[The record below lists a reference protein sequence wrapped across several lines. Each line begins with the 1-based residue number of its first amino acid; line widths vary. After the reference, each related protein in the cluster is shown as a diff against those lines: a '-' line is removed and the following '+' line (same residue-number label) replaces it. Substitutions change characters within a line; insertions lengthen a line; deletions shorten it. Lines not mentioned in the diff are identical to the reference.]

1 MNEVE
6 IAFKEYVD
14 AFKQMETID
23 KRKEIIRNINEVTA
37 MFDMLATESNM
48 QLSYLKSNEVT
59 ELKDGYES
67 EDDYLEALLVYI
79 ENAKSVLGQ
88 YLAKVNNEWVHKVLT
103 F

>member
-14 AFKQMETID
+14 SFKQMGISD
-23 KRKEIIRNINEVTA
+23 KRKEIIRNINEITA
-37 MFDMLATESNM
+37 IFDMLASESDI

-59 ELKDGYES
+59 ELKDGHES

-88 YLAKVNNEWVHKVLT
+88 YLAKVDSK
-103 F
+103 